1 MHDDSVLVAVEAALS
16 RPAFCGCG
24 THMTLTTH
32 DDAVW
37 LECAAFER
45 PSRLPNGLAL
55 FVREL
60 AHDRQHV
67 VDLPEPGMA
76 ALAA

>member
-1 MHDDSVLVAVEAALS
+1 MHDDSVLVAVESALS
-16 RPAFCGCG
+16 RPAFCSCG
-24 THMTLTTH
+24 TQMQLSTH
-32 DDAVW
+32 DGAVW
-37 LECAAFER
+37 LECTAFER

-60 AHDRQHV
+60 GHDRLHV
-67 VDLPEPGMA
+67 IDLPEIEAP